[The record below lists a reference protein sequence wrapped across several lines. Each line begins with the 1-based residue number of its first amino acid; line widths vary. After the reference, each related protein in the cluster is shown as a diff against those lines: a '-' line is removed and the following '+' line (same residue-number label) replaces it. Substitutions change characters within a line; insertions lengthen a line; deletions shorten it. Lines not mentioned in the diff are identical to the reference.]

1 MEALRDICKQI
12 FLIWV
17 LNWNFQTS
25 MQILCLVS
33 VFAQSNLFL
42 SGKKCCW
49 SPQTQRHDHPVMA
62 TTSAAHGHICIFSLL
77 FLIRFC
83 SHSVFFTP
91 HNLNESNLISG
102 KVHPGQAEC
111 PWPLPEGGH
120 SDRESGDGDGASVS
134 DWGWRP
140 ASDRRQAHPGDP
152 PQRRH

>member
-1 MEALRDICKQI
+1 MEALRDICEQI

-25 MQILCLVS
+25 MQNLCLVS

-42 SGKKCCW
+42 SGEKMLLISTNSEAW
-49 SPQTQRHDHPVMA
+49 SLCD
-62 TTSAAHGHICIFSLL
+62 GHHVCSSWPHLY